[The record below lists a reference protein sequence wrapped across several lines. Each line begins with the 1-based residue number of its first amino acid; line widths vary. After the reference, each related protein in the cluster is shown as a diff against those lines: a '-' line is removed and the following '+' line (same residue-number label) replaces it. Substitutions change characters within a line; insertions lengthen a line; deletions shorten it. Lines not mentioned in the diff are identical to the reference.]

1 MGIVVTMFMMLMVY
15 EVFVMGGGFFVVFV
29 LVDDV
34 SITADVR
41 CKQFLATRPYRA
53 PRLSFTNLSWC

>member
-1 MGIVVTMFMMLMVY
+1 MMLMVY